1 MKFCKMQGGLH
12 LEMRDGQDYDQEND
26 REDNREVDG
35 AGSRH
40 RRAAPSVACPISFND
55 SCAML

>member
-1 MKFCKMQGGLH
+1 MQGGPH
-12 LEMRDGQDYDQEND
+12 PEMRDGQDYDQEND
-26 REDNREVDG
+26 HEDDREVDG

-40 RRAAPSVACPISFND
+40 KRAAASVACSISSND